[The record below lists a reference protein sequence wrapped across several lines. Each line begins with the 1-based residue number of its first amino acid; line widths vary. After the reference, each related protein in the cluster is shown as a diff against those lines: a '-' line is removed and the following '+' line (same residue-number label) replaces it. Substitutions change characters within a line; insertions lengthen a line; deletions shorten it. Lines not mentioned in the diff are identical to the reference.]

1 MIGGGGNRT
10 NLTNSKK
17 DLNHIKS
24 HMMSWGRQK
33 MLGDGDDHEN
43 LDLKEKKGVVKS
55 GWHQNKKRERERVAE
70 INKREVNIFQVWYGS
85 LCKIKIFLKLI
96 NFLFICLYLAL
107 LQKGFMATYQN
118 IRLESYCIGP

>member
-10 NLTNSKK
+10 NLTNNKK

-43 LDLKEKKGVVKS
+43 LVLKERKGVVKS
-55 GWHQNKKRERERVAE
+55 GWHQNKKKERERE
-70 INKREVNIFQVWYGS
+70 
-85 LCKIKIFLKLI
+85 
-96 NFLFICLYLAL
+96 
-107 LQKGFMATYQN
+107 LQK
-118 IRLESYCIGP
+118 

>member
-10 NLTNSKK
+10 NLTNNKK

-43 LDLKEKKGVVKS
+43 LVLKERKGVVKIRMALE
-55 GWHQNKKRERERVAE
+55 QKKRERESCR
-70 INKREVNIFQVWYGS
+70 NK
-85 LCKIKIFLKLI
+85 
-96 NFLFICLYLAL
+96 
-107 LQKGFMATYQN
+107 
-118 IRLESYCIGP
+118 